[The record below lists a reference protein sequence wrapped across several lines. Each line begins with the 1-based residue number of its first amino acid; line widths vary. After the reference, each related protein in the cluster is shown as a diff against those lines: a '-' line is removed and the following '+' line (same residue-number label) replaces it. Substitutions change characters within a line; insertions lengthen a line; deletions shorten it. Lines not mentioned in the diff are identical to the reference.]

1 MIFYLQHW
9 EEVIKKMATEQEV
22 FKGEVFHIALSIG
35 SKHFMLHLPVQ
46 KKVTLLI
53 FFSCRSTEWYFET
66 EAGDWPHEH
75 HSDTAGLLRQVY
87 RLGYWKTG
95 SKVGFSIHFI
105 YFIIWK
111 YRAVFYDR
119 TYHQIDECLLII
131 NLSVILFID
140 Q

>member
-35 SKHFMLHLPVQ
+35 SKHFTAFTSTG
-46 KKVTLLI
+46 KGNTSY

-119 TYHQIDECLLII
+119 TYHQIDECLLIV
-131 NLSVILFID
+131 N
-140 Q
+140 

>member
-22 FKGEVFHIALSIG
+22 FKGEVFHIAFSR
-35 SKHFMLHLPVQ
+35 VQ
-46 KKVTLLI
+46 TIYVAFTSTEKGNTSY

-131 NLSVILFID
+131 N
-140 Q
+140 